1 MIKNTNSLAAL
12 PFIPLKRIVALSLLF
27 AFGVT
32 MLTGCGEKA
41 PVSVSYQGEDMEG
54 PAMLKI
60 RNISGAPLTIDT
72 VRVNGGWIAKS
83 WILRDENS
91 DVGSLLTEAFSG
103 GRSFP
108 ARLEPNHVAIVIVNT
123 RATVGDA
130 YEATISTED
139 GLWSFEF

>member
-1 MIKNTNSLAAL
+1 MKV
-12 PFIPLKRIVALSLLF
+12 VAFSLLF
-27 AFGVT
+27 AFCIT
-32 MLTGCGEKA
+32 MLSGCGEKA
-41 PVSVSYQGEDMEG
+41 PISVSYLGEDVEG

-60 RNISGAPLTIDT
+60 RNMSRAPITIDT
-72 VRVNGGWIAKS
+72 VKVNNAWIAKS

-91 DVGSLLTEAFSG
+91 NPLGLLAEAFQG
-103 GRSFP
+103 GRGFP
-108 ARLEPNHVAIVIVNT
+108 AKLEPNHIAIIIVDT